1 MSNLPAYFSAEIMPQ
16 PRYILA
22 IESSCDD
29 TGVAVIRGNEVLSN
43 VIANQSVH
51 AKYGGV
57 VPELASRAHAQNIVP
72 TLTEALN
79 QANIT
84 PSDLSAVAYTY
95 GPGLMGSLH
104 VGVAFA
110 KSWAWAHGIP
120 SIPVNHMQAHVLA
133 HFLGPTSNP
142 EFPFICLTVSGGHTQ
157 LVKVKGAL
165 DMEVLGETRDDAA
178 GEAFDKVAKLMGLP
192 YPGGPVLDRLA
203 REGDSKRFQFSRP
216 RVAGLDMSFSGLKTQ
231 IWQFLQQGQ
240 QKDPDF
246 VGSNK
251 HDIAAS
257 VQAAILGILMDKL
270 QKAVDETGVNEVAIA
285 GGVSANSGLRKLLLS
300 KEEESGWKVHIPPFE
315 FCTDNAAMI
324 AMAGAKLNETGKS
337 FPLDIEPQPRLLL
350 SKG

>member
-1 MSNLPAYFSAEIMPQ
+1 MPQ

-157 LVKVKGAL
+157 LVKVKRCIGHGS
-165 DMEVLGETRDDAA
+165 VGRDE
-178 GEAFDKVAKLMGLP
+178 GRC
-192 YPGGPVLDRLA
+192 GGR
-203 REGDSKRFQFSRP
+203 
-216 RVAGLDMSFSGLKTQ
+216 
-231 IWQFLQQGQ
+231 
-240 QKDPDF
+240 
-246 VGSNK
+246 
-251 HDIAAS
+251 
-257 VQAAILGILMDKL
+257 
-270 QKAVDETGVNEVAIA
+270 GV
-285 GGVSANSGLRKLLLS
+285 R
-300 KEEESGWKVHIPPFE
+300 
-315 FCTDNAAMI
+315 
-324 AMAGAKLNETGKS
+324 
-337 FPLDIEPQPRLLL
+337 
-350 SKG
+350 

>member
-1 MSNLPAYFSAEIMPQ
+1 MPQ

-110 KSWAWAHGIP
+110 KS
-120 SIPVNHMQAHVLA
+120 SVN
-133 HFLGPTSNP
+133 P
-142 EFPFICLTVSGGHTQ
+142 
-157 LVKVKGAL
+157 
-165 DMEVLGETRDDAA
+165 
-178 GEAFDKVAKLMGLP
+178 
-192 YPGGPVLDRLA
+192 
-203 REGDSKRFQFSRP
+203 
-216 RVAGLDMSFSGLKTQ
+216 
-231 IWQFLQQGQ
+231 
-240 QKDPDF
+240 
-246 VGSNK
+246 
-251 HDIAAS
+251 
-257 VQAAILGILMDKL
+257 ILI
-270 QKAVDETGVNEVAIA
+270 I
-285 GGVSANSGLRKLLLS
+285 
-300 KEEESGWKVHIPPFE
+300 
-315 FCTDNAAMI
+315 
-324 AMAGAKLNETGKS
+324 
-337 FPLDIEPQPRLLL
+337 
-350 SKG
+350 